1 MVVAIR
7 FILAIVLYF
16 FATDLLENFFDIETG
31 SNVWLAMEI
40 FSGAIGITAAFF
52 VSSPATTCIMLY
64 LLYDLGS
71 TFWNNKGFMNIL
83 ILCANPM
90 IQLGIA
96 TFLIDKYKE
105 ITGNDYGNYDD

>member
-1 MVVAIR
+1 
-7 FILAIVLYF
+7 
-16 FATDLLENFFDIETG
+16 
-31 SNVWLAMEI
+31 MEI

-52 VSSPATTCIMLY
+52 VSSPATICIMLY

-83 ILCANPM
+83 ILCADPL

-96 TFLIDKYKE
+96 AFMMDKYKE
-105 ITGNDYGNYDD
+105 ITGNDYGSRDD